1 MKHCCFNPLDKRLI
15 TKSFWKSNHALNN
28 GFSNRL
34 GHAFILESP
43 VMKKY
48 TSNQFHMPIKLRAE
62 LDFLFLSSVIL
73 YSAYFQYLLGI
84 CSCTQV
90 FPWVTFTYFKCFHFQ
105 TLLRTCFPFLFFS
118 LLKRLKAFQKFP
130 VIQSL
135 LTPIKIAQFFFILT
149 LSTQPQS
156 PNVWKNR
163 VLLQTV

>member
-48 TSNQFHMPIKLRAE
+48 TLNQFHMPIKLCAE

-90 FPWVTFTYFKCFHFQ
+90 FPWVTFTYFKCFQFQ
-105 TLLRTCFPFLFFS
+105 TLLRLASLFCFFHYWNVQKHFRSFLWYNLYR
-118 LLKRLKAFQKFP
+118 LL
-130 VIQSL
+130 
-135 LTPIKIAQFFFILT
+135 
-149 LSTQPQS
+149 
-156 PNVWKNR
+156 
-163 VLLQTV
+163 